1 MNTIYFNLRISEE
14 MNDKIAYIAQQEER
28 SKNRQIEYILKKYIQ
43 QYEKEN
49 GIIETD
55 KENNG

>member
-14 MNDKIAYIAQQEER
+14 MSDKLTIIAKQEDR
-28 SKNRQIEYILKKYIQ
+28 SKNKQIEYILKKYIQ

-49 GIIETD
+49 GTIDIDSEDNT
-55 KENNG
+55 